1 MEVVNWIFNFV
12 LGFVKWTF
20 VFIVAHV
27 WTGWF
32 LIGLIVVFIFPRG
45 PFILKLIPNNPSPT
59 SFGITISPKTGI
71 FEINLLNI
79 LAGTKVPLKLVRF

>member
-32 LIGLIVVFIFPRG
+32 VIGLIVAFISIFW
-45 PFILKLIPNNPSPT
+45 FNNH
-59 SFGITISPKTGI
+59 ITKDNSDYY
-71 FEINLLNI
+71 NLL
-79 LAGTKVPLKLVRF
+79 AGRNEWK